1 MATTWPATRAAAT
14 PCRAVECAARARA
27 ILPTRT
33 MRRMSDMAMLPTV
46 ACAMVKFVAMA
57 IEERANRQTHKY
69 TYTIYTHTNVILIPV
84 ICHSQILSV
93 CAFFG
98 QNSAMLP
105 PRSVICILS
114 RTLPALIA
122 FKIPKTKQAKMY
134 INPKIK

>member
-57 IEERANRQTHKY
+57 IEERANRHTH
-69 TYTIYTHTNVILIPV
+69 TYTINTHIQT
-84 ICHSQILSV
+84 H
-93 CAFFG
+93 
-98 QNSAMLP
+98 
-105 PRSVICILS
+105 
-114 RTLPALIA
+114 
-122 FKIPKTKQAKMY
+122 
-134 INPKIK
+134 